1 MKNLEMV
8 KQSHTKKSLLI
19 ALDYVK
25 LIKCTDCRFCLEY
38 MSAKNE
44 LLIFNYL
51 KCSKNHKKGF

>member
-1 MKNLEMV
+1 MV